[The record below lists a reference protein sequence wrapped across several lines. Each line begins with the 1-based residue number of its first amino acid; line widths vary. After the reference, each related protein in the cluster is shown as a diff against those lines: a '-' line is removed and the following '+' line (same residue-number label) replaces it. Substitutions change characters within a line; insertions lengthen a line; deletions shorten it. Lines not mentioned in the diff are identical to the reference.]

1 MSSSTT
7 GDSQQF
13 LTRFGLVALGVV
25 VGAALLFV
33 AIDAVGGSE
42 TADDPAPGAG
52 GPTVTPTSTASATG
66 GGEATDQAT
75 EATDQA
81 TEAPD
86 QATEGGTGE
95 VVTPSATANP
105 TAGATSDPV
114 ADIAPEEISI
124 QVLDGIRDGSN
135 TARSIADDLEA
146 QGHEL
151 IAFGNSSR
159 NYDQTTVFYS
169 EGQQDAGRQVAA
181 TNDWEVVRPASEVG
195 LSTSVDVHVVVGAD
209 AG

>member
-1 MSSSTT
+1 MSTSTT
-7 GDSQQF
+7 GDAQQF

-42 TADDPAPGAG
+42 PADEPAPGAG
-52 GPTVTPTSTASATG
+52 GATATPTTTASATPTG
-66 GGEATDQAT
+66 GATDQAT
-75 EATDQA
+75 DDGSA
-81 TEAPD
+81 
-86 QATEGGTGE
+86 E
-95 VVTPSATANP
+95 VVTPSATATP
-105 TAGATSDPV
+105 TATPTTEEPV
-114 ADIAPEEISI
+114 AGIAPEEISI
-124 QVLDGIRDGSN
+124 QVLDGIRDGSD

-146 QGHEL
+146 DGHEL

-169 EGQQDAGRQVAA
+169 EGQEDAGRQVAA
-181 TNDWEVVRPASEVG
+181 GNDWEIVRPASEVG
-195 LSTSVDVHVVVGAD
+195 LSPTVDVHVVVGTD

>member
-33 AIDAVGGSE
+33 AIDTVGGSE
-42 TADDPAPGAG
+42 AVDEPAPTAG
-52 GPTVTPTSTASATG
+52 GPTATPSSTASATG

-75 EATDQA
+75 ED
-81 TEAPD
+81 
-86 QATEGGTGE
+86 GTGE
-95 VVTPSATANP
+95 VVTPSATASP
-105 TAGATSDPV
+105 TAATTTEEPV
-114 ADIAPEEISI
+114 ADDIAPEEISV
-124 QVLDGIRDGSN
+124 QVLDGIRDGSD
-135 TARSIADDLEA
+135 TARSIADALESD
-146 QGHEL
+146 GHEL

-169 EGQQDAGRQVAA
+169 EGQQDAARQVAA
-181 TNDWEVVRPASEVG
+181 ANDWELVRPASEVG

>member
-33 AIDAVGGSE
+33 AIDTVGGSE
-42 TADDPAPGAG
+42 AVDEPAPTAG
-52 GPTVTPTSTASATG
+52 GPTATPSSTASATG

-75 EATDQA
+75 ED
-81 TEAPD
+81 
-86 QATEGGTGE
+86 GTGE
-95 VVTPSATANP
+95 VVTPSTTATP
-105 TAGATSDPV
+105 TAATTTEEPV
-114 ADIAPEEISI
+114 ADDIAPEEISI
-124 QVLDGIRDGSN
+124 QVLDGIRDGSD
-135 TARSIADDLEA
+135 TARSIADDLESD
-146 QGHEL
+146 GHEL

-181 TNDWEVVRPASEVG
+181 ANDWELVRPASEVG